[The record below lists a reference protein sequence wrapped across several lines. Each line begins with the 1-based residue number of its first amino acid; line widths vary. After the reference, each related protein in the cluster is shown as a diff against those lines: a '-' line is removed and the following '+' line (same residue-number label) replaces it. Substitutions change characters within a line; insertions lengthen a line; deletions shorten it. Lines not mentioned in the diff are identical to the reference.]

1 MWMTGGKK
9 TNWSIL
15 APLLVFLAG
24 LAWGLIGLFSYE
36 LRRVGLTPLQVTHWR
51 DLVAGGTLFLYLLFR
66 KRELLKIRLRDAWM
80 FIGTGV
86 LSVALFNIFFFICMQ
101 ESTMAVAV
109 TLLHTSPIFL
119 MIFSVLLF
127 KEKFTLT
134 KGIAT
139 VLAAVGSVFITGMIG
154 GGAAQIT
161 GRAFWF
167 GILSGLFYSLYTV
180 FGRFALRR
188 YSWLTVITY
197 TFVFA
202 IIALFPLSDFP
213 RMIELT
219 FSESK
224 VALSMV
230 ILGLFSTLMPF
241 LLYTKGL
248 EHMEVSKAALLTFV
262 EPTVGM
268 LVSVLVFNEYFSI
281 DYAIG
286 LILIVTAIIVL
297 NGPWQS
303 SPRCKEDLDYD
314 GLR

>member
-1 MWMTGGKK
+1 
-9 TNWSIL
+9 
-15 APLLVFLAG
+15 
-24 LAWGLIGLFSYE
+24 
-36 LRRVGLTPLQVTHWR
+36 
-51 DLVAGGTLFLYLLFR
+51 
-66 KRELLKIRLRDAWM
+66 
-80 FIGTGV
+80 
-86 LSVALFNIFFFICMQ
+86 
-101 ESTMAVAV
+101 MAVAV

-248 EHMEVSKAALLTFV
+248 EHMEVSK
-262 EPTVGM
+262 
-268 LVSVLVFNEYFSI
+268 
-281 DYAIG
+281 
-286 LILIVTAIIVL
+286 
-297 NGPWQS
+297 
-303 SPRCKEDLDYD
+303 RC
-314 GLR
+314 